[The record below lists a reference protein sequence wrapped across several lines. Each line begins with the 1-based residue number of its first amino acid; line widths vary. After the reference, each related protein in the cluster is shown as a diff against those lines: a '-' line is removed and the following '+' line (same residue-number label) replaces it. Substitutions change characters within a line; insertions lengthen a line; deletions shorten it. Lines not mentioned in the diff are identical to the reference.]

1 GGKLSSMEGG
11 VPKPVGFDELD
22 PRFAAMYESSKFAID
37 PTDPRYKATDGM
49 VAIMAER
56 QKRRK
61 PQQEDG
67 SLRPVEKHQK
77 NAVSGGEAAS
87 SKSELKTLVA
97 SLKRK
102 TATAGLHS
110 DKELPRPKKSAAKT
124 K

>member
-1 GGKLSSMEGG
+1 MS
-11 VPKPVGFDELD
+11 KPAGFDELD

-37 PTDPRYKATDGM
+37 PTDPRFKATDGM
-49 VAIMAER
+49 VAIMAEK

-67 SLRPVEKHQK
+67 ALRQVEDTYESRAEKHQK
-77 NAVSGGEAAS
+77 NVVSGGEAAS
-87 SKSELKTLVA
+87 SKSELQTLVT

-102 TATAGLHS
+102 TATAGLHL
-110 DKELPRPKKSAAKT
+110 DKELPRPKKTATKT